1 MRPAPH
7 QALMRPAYR
16 MDLDPP
22 ALRVWGRIET
32 TEPPLLAHC
41 HADLLAML
49 TRMLGQR
56 ERRYPEMI
64 KRREIEAETADAE
77 IETFTALVADWQWM
91 VSGEGAPSPLGC
103 WPRMVAAIDQSLST
117 IADLARESGDFSKPL
132 ADQAHHVLAIRWH
145 LSRWIETRTN
155 AVSTHAARALSPTQK
170 DTHDG
175 A

>member
-1 MRPAPH
+1 MRPASK
-7 QALMRPAYR
+7 ALMRPAWR
-16 MDLDPP
+16 MDLDPAP
-22 ALRVWGRIET
+22 LRVWGGIET

-49 TRMLGQR
+49 IRMLGQR

-64 KRREIEAETADAE
+64 RRREIDTATAAAE

-103 WPRMVAAIDQSLST
+103 WPRMIVAIDGSLST
-117 IADLARESGDFSKPL
+117 IADLAREAGGFSKGL

-145 LSRWIETRTN
+145 LDRWIETRTN
-155 AVSTHAARALSPTQK
+155 AASTHAARALSSKETT
-170 DTHDG
+170 D
-175 A
+175 AA